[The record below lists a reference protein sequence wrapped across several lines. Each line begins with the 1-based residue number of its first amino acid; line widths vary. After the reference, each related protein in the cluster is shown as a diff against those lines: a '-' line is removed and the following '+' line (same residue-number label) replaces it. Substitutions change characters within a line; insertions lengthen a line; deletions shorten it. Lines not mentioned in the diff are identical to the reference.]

1 MVKILERLF
10 YISTLFQAYFGFLL
24 YLYKGIFV
32 YKYRLGHFFKK
43 VADIGKLRFHVCE

>member
-10 YISTLFQAYFGFLL
+10 YISTLFQAYVGFLL

-32 YKYRLGHFFKK
+32 YKYRLGHFKKK
-43 VADIGKLRFHVCE
+43 VADIGKLRFQVCE